1 MHLRCER
8 QRNAWIR
15 LIRDLSKHES
25 ERECHEESETKTA
38 NTSQGKEFEN
48 NLSLTP
54 NLPASDV
61 PSIIFPCIQDALLWL
76 SCGRDPS
83 LKGELLSP
91 PAFPPPQR
99 LQEAAHIQ
107 VGVIS
112 LDIKISFSCYIWA

>member
-1 MHLRCER
+1 MHLRCEEH
-8 QRNAWIR
+8 RNSWIR
-15 LIRDLSKHES
+15 LKREFSKHES
-25 ERECHEESETKTA
+25 EKQCDKESETDTA
-38 NTSQGKEFEN
+38 NTSQAQKLEN

-61 PSIIFPCIQDALLWL
+61 PSIIFPCIKDALLWL

-83 LKGELLSP
+83 LTGELLTP

-107 VGVIS
+107 VSV
-112 LDIKISFSCYIWA
+112 FSQQQ